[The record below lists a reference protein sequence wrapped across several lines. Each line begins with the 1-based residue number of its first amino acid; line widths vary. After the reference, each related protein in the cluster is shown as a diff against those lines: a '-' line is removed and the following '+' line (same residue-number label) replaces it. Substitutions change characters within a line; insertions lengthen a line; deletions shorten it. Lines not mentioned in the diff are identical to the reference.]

1 MARTRAARKPLSQ
14 RSLIWIEGTL
24 CGLMAAVATPMA
36 LLVAGLLLPG
46 LAALAL
52 DRSTGKPIARAML
65 LLGAAAAVAPTRD
78 LWEVGMT
85 MAASMQL
92 LTDPVTLGL
101 AWGGGLCGWG
111 IAEVA
116 PVIAGLALDTQSV
129 ARASVLRKMRAVL
142 EDEWGLE
149 PRADQDVSAQS

>member
-24 CGLMAAVATPMA
+24 CGIMAAVATPMA

-46 LAALAL
+46 LVALTL
-52 DRSTGKPIARAML
+52 DRTTGKSIARAML
-65 LLGAAAAVAPTRD
+65 LLGAAATVAPARD
-78 LWEVGMT
+78 LWEIGMT
-85 MAASMQL
+85 MAASTEL
-92 LTDPVTLGL
+92 LTDPFTLGL

-116 PVIAGLALDTQSV
+116 PIIAGLVLDTQSV
-129 ARASVLRKMRAVL
+129 ARAAVLRKMRTAL

-149 PRADQDVSAQS
+149 PRADQDVSAES